1 MTFNCGNVKIHEAIH
16 PLCEDN
22 KIWSYSQMRIL
33 PRTATCHER
42 SLVHTSSL
50 VHPRSLDPVIS
61 YHSGHFRPNEL
72 IFFSSL
78 KHRYWNTCCEL
89 CFIIE
94 GWKVSRGVSCD
105 LLVYVIYDRSSA
117 VRPEMQFSRLVPSL
131 GAYIPIETDRIT
143 FRFLIFPTHYL
154 FLPTNRCVR
163 PWGRTS
169 WSSLPLPPTLLLI
182 GK

>member
-1 MTFNCGNVKIHEAIH
+1 MRGQQDLILLTDAHSPAHCNRSWKITRSYFITRS
-16 PLCEDN
+16 P
-22 KIWSYSQMRIL
+22 KITRFSHII
-33 PRTATCHER
+33 
-42 SLVHTSSL
+42 SLGT
-50 VHPRSLDPVIS
+50 
-61 YHSGHFRPNEL
+61 FRPNEL

-78 KHRYWNTCCEL
+78 KHRYWNTCYEL

-94 GWKVSRGVSCD
+94 GWMVSRGVSCD

-131 GAYIPIETDRIT
+131 GAYIPIETDRIA
-143 FRFLIFPTHYL
+143 FRFLIFPIHYL

-163 PWGRTS
+163 SWGRTS
-169 WSSLPLPPTLLLI
+169 WSSLPLPPPLLLI